1 MPPAGFPAG
10 CASAHALQREKTGP
24 FFGWLASELPPCPD
38 TPHLKTM
45 VHLRDDFQ
53 RPPIKL
59 EPTYHPLAVDQR
71 EGISMQRLGEILG
84 PLGADMGKGG
94 YACTLALSGVGVL
107 AWTSKSPAGF
117 CRAGL
122 LRLVAG
128 TGFEPV
134 TFRL

>member
-24 FFGWLASELPPCPD
+24 FFGWFASEL
-38 TPHLKTM
+38 
-45 VHLRDDFQ
+45 
-53 RPPIKL
+53 
-59 EPTYHPLAVDQR
+59 EPTDNPLAVDQR